1 MAVSATP
8 DNEKYFHGNMNH
20 NFPFIL
26 SILTSGVF
34 PCSSYTQFSQDLYH
48 AWDQSMARLL
58 DLAQEAQARLIASQS
73 ALSVEE
79 ILRAIIKA
87 NAELD
92 LEGMARFMSRDPN
105 LVIYTINGRIYRGW
119 QDLAPDVEEEFR
131 SVERLEIPILNMVV
145 RHQGDTAWFS
155 MDIDYVRYVKKG
167 KEQERMVLP
176 LRETGVLVRR
186 GAEWAIVMWHE
197 YYRNLTARPEID
209 LSYPP
214 KQPGSNTEAPHRLN
228 LSGVWQILEEDKSY
242 TATLDRDGNGTY
254 THDGGEIRTTRVDGR
269 IWQGTWSQT
278 GETTGSSREGG
289 FRLVLSQDGS
299 KADGEWWYTRI
310 GDRVIPPHQYGG
322 TYHFIRTL

>member
-1 MAVSATP
+1 
-8 DNEKYFHGNMNH
+8 
-20 NFPFIL
+20 
-26 SILTSGVF
+26 
-34 PCSSYTQFSQDLYH
+34 
-48 AWDQSMARLL
+48 MARLL
-58 DLAQEAQARLIASQS
+58 DLAQEARARLIASQS

-145 RHQGDTAWFS
+145 RRQGDTAWFS

>member
-1 MAVSATP
+1 
-8 DNEKYFHGNMNH
+8 MNH
-20 NFPFIL
+20 SFPFIL
-26 SILTSGVF
+26 SILILGVF
-34 PCSSYTQFSQDLYH
+34 PCSSYTQLSQDSPH

-58 DLAQEAQARLIASQS
+58 DLAQEAQAKLIASQP

-92 LEGMARFMSRDPN
+92 LEGMARFLSRDPN
-105 LVIYTINGRIYRGW
+105 LVIHTINGRIYRGW
-119 QDLAPDVEEEFR
+119 QDLAPDVELEFR
-131 SVERLEIPILNMVV
+131 SVERLEIPILNMAV
-145 RHQGDTAWFS
+145 RSQGDTAWFS

-186 GAEWAIVMWHE
+186 GAEWVIVMWHE

-209 LSYPP
+209 PNYPP
-214 KQPGSNTEAPHRLN
+214 KQPGSNTEAPHHPN

-242 TATLDRDGNGTY
+242 TATLDKDGNGTY

-299 KADGEWWYTRI
+299 KADGEWWYTRV